1 MPRVDA
7 TREIVRLL
15 ALRGNNAIAP
25 NLNGDACDEAV
36 V

>member
-1 MPRVDA
+1 MC
-7 TREIVRLL
+7 EIVRLSL
-15 ALRGNNAIAP
+15 FAEAMAIAP